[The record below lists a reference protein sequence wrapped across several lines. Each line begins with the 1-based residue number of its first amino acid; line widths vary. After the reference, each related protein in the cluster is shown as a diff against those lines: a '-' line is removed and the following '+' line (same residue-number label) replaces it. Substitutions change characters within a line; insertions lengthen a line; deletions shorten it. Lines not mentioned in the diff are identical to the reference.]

1 MVKIQEQS
9 YPKASKTKDVMSL
22 YNQVCQECSQ
32 LVTQRYSTSFSM
44 GIRVFDK
51 RFRAPIYAVYGF
63 VRFADEIV
71 DTFHNFPKA
80 KLLARFRADTYQA
93 IEERI
98 SLNPIL
104 HAFQETVHKYN
115 IERELID
122 AFLDSMEMDLH
133 HSNYEDKL
141 YKKYIYGSA
150 EVVGLMCL
158 RVFVEGDSEA
168 YERLKDPACSLGSA
182 FQKINFLRDMKSD
195 YDERGRV
202 YFPGVNFNK
211 FTTEEKIQIEADIKK
226 DFDDAYKGIIN
237 LPKGA
242 RFGVYLAYV
251 YYTNLFKKIKDAP
264 VSLVKQERIRVKDR
278 KKIYLLFRSAVKNRL
293 NLL

>member
-1 MVKIQEQS
+1 MMTL
-9 YPKASKTKDVMSL
+9 YSKT
-22 YNQVCQECSQ
+22 CQECSQ
-32 LVTQRYSTSFSM
+32 LITKRYSTSFSL
-44 GIRVFDK
+44 GIRVFDQ

-71 DTFHNFPKA
+71 DTFHDYPKA
-80 KLLARFRADTYQA
+80 TLLERFREDTYKA

-98 SLNPIL
+98 SLNPVL
-104 HAFQETVHKYN
+104 QSFQEVVHKYS
-115 IERELID
+115 IEIELID
-122 AFLDSMEMDLH
+122 AFLDSMEMDLFFH
-133 HSNYEDKL
+133 RYEDSL

-158 RVFVEGDSEA
+158 RVFCEGNDA
-168 YERLKDPACSLGSA
+168 QYESLKDPARSLGSA

-195 YDERGRV
+195 FDERGRV
-202 YFPGVNFNK
+202 YFPGVDFTK
-211 FTTEEKIQIEADIKK
+211 FTNDEKIMIEADIKK
-226 DFDDAYKGIIN
+226 DFDDAYKGIIR

-251 YYTNLFKKIKDAP
+251 YYINLFQKIKSAP
-264 VSLVKQERIRVKDR
+264 VTRVQQERIRVNDR
-278 KKIYLLFRSAVKNRL
+278 KKVYLLFQSALRNGL